1 MLNWIYIDRST
12 RELKYGNRTQSREHI
27 VGPWGWDSGDD
38 GGAGGLTFKSSEG
51 AVLSWEHGKEGQE
64 GGWKILWE
72 KEEGSIKDG
81 LIVSLERRWIEPR
94 EEVENE
100 HTKTIKGTIKQ
111 GKQDTDGQESDGK
124 EKHTET
130 TFNITHTSMAV
141 KKKKKNGDA
150 E

>member
-38 GGAGGLTFKSSEG
+38 GGAGGLTFRSSEA
-51 AVLSWEHGKEGQE
+51 AVLSWEDGKEGQG

-72 KEEGSIKDG
+72 KREGAIKGG
-81 LIVSLERRWIEPR
+81 LIVSLERRWIEPK
-94 EEVENE
+94 EEEEKE
-100 HTKTIKGTIKQ
+100 HKETVKGTIKTE
-111 GKQDTDGQESDGK
+111 KQDANGKESDEK
-124 EKHTET
+124 EKHTRA
-130 TFNITHTSMAV
+130 TFNITHTSMPL
-141 KKKKKNGDA
+141 KKKKDRNG

>member
-38 GGAGGLTFKSSEG
+38 GGPGGLTLSSSEA
-51 AVLSWEHGKEGQE
+51 AVLSWEDGEEGRG

-72 KEEGSIKDG
+72 KEEGAIKGG
-81 LIVSLERRWIEPR
+81 LIVSLERRWIEPQEEEVKER
-94 EEVENE
+94 EETVKGIF
-100 HTKTIKGTIKQ
+100 KT
-111 GKQDTDGQESDGK
+111 GKQDADGK
-124 EKHTET
+124 ESDEKKKNTET
-130 TFNITHTSMAV
+130 TFNITHTSMPV
-141 KKKKKNGDA
+141 KKKKNRDG

>member
-51 AVLSWEHGKEGQE
+51 AVLTWQHGKEGQE

-72 KEEGSIKDG
+72 EEEGSIKDG
-81 LIVSLERRWIEPR
+81 LIVSLERRWIETQ
-94 EEVENE
+94 EEVEKE
-100 HTKTIKGTIKQ
+100 HKETIKGTIKK
-111 GKQDTDGQESDGK
+111 GKQDTDGKESD
-124 EKHTET
+124 EKQKDTEK

-141 KKKKKNGDA
+141 KKKKKNVDA

>member
-12 RELKYGNRTQSREHI
+12 RELKYGNRTQSKEHI

-38 GGAGGLTFKSSEG
+38 GGAGGVTFKSSEG

-72 KEEGSIKDG
+72 EEEGSIKDG
-81 LIVSLERRWIEPR
+81 LIVSLERRWIEPL
-94 EEVENE
+94 EEVGNE
-100 HTKTIKGTIKQ
+100 HTETIKGTVKQ
-111 GKQDTDGQESDGK
+111 GKQDTDGQENDKK

-130 TFNITHTSMAV
+130 AFNITHTSMAV
-141 KKKKKNGDA
+141 KKKKKNRDT